1 MIKAHKKGLKALG
14 IALLVSVLLIGC
26 GNKTGDVSV
35 KVASRDFFTI
45 GKSACPVSIVKLV
58 AAENLKNNAESYGID
73 LTSHPNL
80 KVKKRYEQYIENMT
94 IDELTA
100 VYAKALLAKSLDI
113 NLTEDEEELME
124 WAAEDY
130 FGSLDEKEVELT
142 DITVNELEQYYK
154 NYALSEKLYNNL
166 IANVNYEVS
175 DDEARVMHV
184 EKLVTSDKNRA
195 ISALKE
201 IKDGDAFASVAA
213 NYSEDGDVSI
223 TLTRGVL
230 PEEIEDVVFSLND
243 NGTTEILESDGK
255 YYVFYC
261 IDKYD
266 EELTEEHK
274 KDIRAQREYNAFTL
288 VYDKFLE
295 STPSAINEEEY
306 AKFDVSDLHDFKTSA
321 LLEIYKKYNK

>member
-1 MIKAHKKGLKALG
+1 MLKAHKKGIKALG
-14 IALLVSVLLIGC
+14 IALFVSLLLTGC
-26 GNKTGDVSV
+26 GSNSGNVTV
-35 KVASRDFFTI
+35 KVSSNDFFTI
-45 GKSACPVSIVKLV
+45 GKSSCPVSIVKLV
-58 AAENLKNNAESYGID
+58 AAENLKENSKSYGID
-73 LTSHPNL
+73 LTEHPNL
-80 KVKKRYEQYIENMT
+80 KVKKRYEQYIENVT

-130 FGSLDEKEVELT
+130 YGSLDEEEVKLT
-142 DITVNELEQYYK
+142 DVTVNELEQYYK
-154 NYALSEKLYNNL
+154 NYALSEKLYNKL

-195 ISALKE
+195 LSALKE
-201 IKDGDAFASVAA
+201 IKDGDSFASVAA
-213 NYSEDGDVSI
+213 NYSEDGEVSI

-230 PEEIEDVVFSLND
+230 PEEIEDIVFSLND
-243 NGTTEILESDGK
+243 NGVTEVLESDGK
-255 YYVFYC
+255 YYVFCC

-266 EELTEEHK
+266 EELTEAHK
-274 KDIRAQREYNAFTL
+274 KDIREQREYNAFTL

-306 AKFDVSDLHDFKTSA
+306 AKFDVSNLYEFKTTA